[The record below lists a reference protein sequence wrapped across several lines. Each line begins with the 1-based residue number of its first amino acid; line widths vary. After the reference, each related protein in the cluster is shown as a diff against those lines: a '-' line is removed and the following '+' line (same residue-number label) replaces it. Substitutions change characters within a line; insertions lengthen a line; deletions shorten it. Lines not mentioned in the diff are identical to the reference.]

1 MAMTTRRIA
10 GIFAGIG
17 VGGLLLAAAG
27 RYLLRWPEDPVGT
40 WVGIGAAYL
49 LCALVTLL
57 MPRWWREYCDESYAQ
72 PAARQYARAMWP
84 LMIGYALLLYL
95 SVWLVRR
102 GVEPVALRALV
113 ALLPVVPMVLVVLA
127 ALRYLRGIDELQRRI
142 ETEAIGIASLVVSVG
157 YFAGGLLHAAGVWK
171 VDAGAA
177 MFWVFPL
184 LCLVYGVA
192 KMVLARR
199 YL

>member
-1 MAMTTRRIA
+1 MTVRRFIL
-10 GIFAGIG
+10 IFLAIG
-17 VGGLLLAAAG
+17 VASLGLAAAG
-27 RYLLRWPEDPVGT
+27 RYLLAWPEHAVGT
-40 WVGIGAAYL
+40 WAGIGGAYL
-49 LCALVTLL
+49 LCALVMRLL
-57 MPRWWREYCDESYAQ
+57 PRWWRDHCDESYAR
-72 PAARQYARAMWP
+72 PAARAYARAMWP

-95 SVWLVRR
+95 SIWLIRG

-113 ALLPVVPMVLVVLA
+113 ALLPAIPLVLVVLV

-142 ETEAIGIASLVVSVG
+142 ETEAIGLASLLVSVG
-157 YFAGGLLHAAGVWK
+157 YFAAGLLHAAKVWT

-184 LCLVYGVA
+184 LCLVYGIA
-192 KMVLARR
+192 KMALTRR